1 MLLHLGTKLKNITGL
16 LKYEALT
23 KENFTVSNIQ
33 FCRKAENTTPNE
45 ENNTPGANTEV
56 LITREHQNHTYRN
69 LVKTCNGNK
78 TQIKLAKTT
87 MCEMKK

>member
-23 KENFTVSNIQ
+23 KVNFTASNIQ

-45 ENNTPGANTEV
+45 ENNPPRANAEV
-56 LITREHQNHTYRN
+56 IITRGHQNHTYQN
-69 LVKTCNGNK
+69 LVKTCNRNK

-87 MCEMKK
+87 MCEMEK